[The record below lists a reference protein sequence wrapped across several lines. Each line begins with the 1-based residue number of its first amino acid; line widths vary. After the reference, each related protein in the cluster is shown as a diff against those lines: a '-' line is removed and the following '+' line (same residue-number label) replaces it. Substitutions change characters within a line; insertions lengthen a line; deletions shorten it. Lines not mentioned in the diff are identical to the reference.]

1 MPARKAFGLVLK
13 SDELKYGYQDLTQPI
28 VECRSKHQR
37 YLCKVVDIWA
47 SIEERR
53 STNNAIVSGEVDDG
67 HIRTDKSGW
76 LDWLSSSRKMWHF
89 IWKTSAG
96 DNIFQEMSPRYSTLT
111 DTPRSRN
118 PNTGGMCVPAALMKA
133 SIQLLVA
140 TFRGGGQNCINS
152 FLVRVPNLERRTFCK
167 KSTAIMFSNSLAN
180 TGLVTVGQGWIYS
193 YKLKTSH
200 ERSAQMLPI
209 LIKRKCYSQQKS
221 K

>member
-111 DTPRSRN
+111 DTPRSRH

-140 TFRGGGQNCINS
+140 TFGGGG
-152 FLVRVPNLERRTFCK
+152 
-167 KSTAIMFSNSLAN
+167 A
-180 TGLVTVGQGWIYS
+180 
-193 YKLKTSH
+193 KL
-200 ERSAQMLPI
+200 
-209 LIKRKCYSQQKS
+209 Y
-221 K
+221 